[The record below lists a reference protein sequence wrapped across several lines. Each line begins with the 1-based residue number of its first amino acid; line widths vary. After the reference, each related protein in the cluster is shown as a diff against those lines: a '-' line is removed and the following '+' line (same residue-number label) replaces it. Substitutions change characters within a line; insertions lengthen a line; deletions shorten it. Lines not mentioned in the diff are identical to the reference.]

1 MLKDLMHA
9 IFKEDVEDELDE
21 NGEET
26 IHEEIEETQ
35 APLQEETP
43 ILHTPPIVEQ
53 PIVENIENVHETY
66 VNKEEAK
73 EEAPASPGLFEG
85 LDVDSIASKPKS
97 SKNPY
102 HFDRSK
108 LGRKRKQVD
117 EMEYQAVISPI
128 FGNMEDS
135 QKQFDKVHD
144 AIQLP
149 KPENDTD
156 LVEIISPMYGNNI
169 PAPKPVES
177 IPSYQEVKKKS
188 EKPKMNLDD
197 MLAPA
202 KQETTE
208 LELDESVSAKKKAK
222 R

>member
-1 MLKDLMHA
+1 
-9 IFKEDVEDELDE
+9 
-21 NGEET
+21 
-26 IHEEIEETQ
+26 
-35 APLQEETP
+35 
-43 ILHTPPIVEQ
+43 
-53 PIVENIENVHETY
+53 
-66 VNKEEAK
+66 
-73 EEAPASPGLFEG
+73 
-85 LDVDSIASKPKS
+85 
-97 SKNPY
+97 
-102 HFDRSK
+102 
-108 LGRKRKQVD
+108 
-117 EMEYQAVISPI
+117 
-128 FGNMEDS
+128 MEDS

-156 LVEIISPMYGNNI
+156 LVEIISPVYGNNI

-222 R
+222 Q

>member
-1 MLKDLMHA
+1 MCIRD
-9 IFKEDVEDELDE
+9 
-21 NGEET
+21 
-26 IHEEIEETQ
+26 
-35 APLQEETP
+35 
-43 ILHTPPIVEQ
+43 
-53 PIVENIENVHETY
+53 
-66 VNKEEAK
+66 
-73 EEAPASPGLFEG
+73 
-85 LDVDSIASKPKS
+85 

-222 R
+222 Q